1 MMDEK
6 QKAFL
11 FGMRGILKKSKSPDA
26 KAQIKLLDCI
36 IDGFGVL
43 DDMSIPEINLIIATQ
58 EIDVERGKE

>member
-1 MMDEK
+1 MIDEK

-36 IDGFGVL
+36 IDGFAVL
-43 DDMSIPEINLIIATQ
+43 DDMSIPEINLIIAAQ
-58 EIDVERGKE
+58 VSEP